1 MFQSP
6 APMHHYAINKGMLLY
21 KNIGIKY
28 ESTKQQNRLENV
40 FGVSILIT
48 ADCSHIYYKG
58 MNHELLKF
66 SAL

>member
-1 MFQSP
+1 MFKSP
-6 APMHHYAINKGMLLY
+6 APMHHYAINKGMLLH
-21 KNIGIKY
+21 KNIGIEH

-40 FGVSILIT
+40 FGVSMLIT

-58 MNHELLKF
+58 MNHQLLKF